1 MNKKELRQLIRTRKR
16 LFDKQALDEQSFV
29 RIKQLMSH
37 PRLIDAQ
44 TIMMY
49 YSLPDEV
56 DTHEAICQLVK
67 LGKAVLLPVVT
78 GEDTMILRRY
88 AQATDLHIGAFG
100 IMEPVGE
107 PFNDYDQIELAVV
120 PGVAFDA
127 KGHRLGRGRG
137 YYDRFL
143 PLLPHAYKLGL
154 CFDFQKVEHVPTDAN
169 DIRMDE
175 VL

>member
-1 MNKKELRQLIRTRKR
+1 MNKKELRQLIRSRKR

-37 PRLIDAQ
+37 PRLIAAK

-56 DTHEAICQLVK
+56 DTHEAIRQLVK
-67 LGKAVLLPVVT
+67 LGKTVLLPVVT
-78 GEDTMILRRY
+78 GEDSMILRRY
-88 AQATDLHIGAFG
+88 EQATDLRTGAFG
-100 IMEPVGE
+100 ILEPVGQH
-107 PFNDYDQIELAVV
+107 FNDYDQIELAVV

-127 KGHRLGRGRG
+127 EGHRLGRGRG

>member
-1 MNKKELRQLIRTRKR
+1 MNKKELRQLIRSRKR

-37 PRLIDAQ
+37 PRLIAAQ

-56 DTHEAICQLVK
+56 DTHEAIRQLVK
-67 LGKAVLLPVVT
+67 QGKTVLLPVVT
-78 GEDTMILRRY
+78 GEDSMILRRY
-88 AQATDLHIGAFG
+88 EQATDLQTGAFG
-100 IMEPVGE
+100 IMEPVGQ

-127 KGHRLGRGRG
+127 EGHRLGRGRG

>member
-16 LFDKQALDEQSFV
+16 LFDKQALDEQSLV

-37 PRLIDAQ
+37 PRLFAAQ

-49 YSLPDEV
+49 YSLPDEI
-56 DTHEAICQLVK
+56 DTHEAIRQLVK
-67 LGKAVLLPVVT
+67 LGKTVLLPVVT
-78 GEDTMILRRY
+78 GEDSMILRRY
-88 AQATDLHIGAFG
+88 EQATDLRTGAFG
-100 IMEPVGE
+100 IMEPVGQH
-107 PFNDYDQIELAVV
+107 FNDYDQIELAVV

-127 KGHRLGRGRG
+127 EGHRLGRGRG

-143 PLLPHAYKLGL
+143 PLLPHAFKLGL
-154 CFDFQKVEHVPTDAN
+154 CFDFQKVKHVPTDSN
-169 DIRMDE
+169 DVLMDE

>member
-1 MNKKELRQLIRTRKR
+1 MNKKELRQLIRSRKR
-16 LFDKQALDEQSFV
+16 LFDKQALDEQSLV

-37 PRLIDAQ
+37 PRLIAAK

-56 DTHEAICQLVK
+56 DTHEAIRQLVK
-67 LGKAVLLPVVT
+67 QGKTVLLPVVT
-78 GEDTMILRRY
+78 SEDSMILRRY
-88 AQATDLHIGAFG
+88 EQATDLRTGAFG
-100 IMEPVGE
+100 IMEPVGQH
-107 PFNDYDQIELAVV
+107 FNDYDQIELAVV

-127 KGHRLGRGRG
+127 EGHRLGRGRG

-143 PLLPHAYKLGL
+143 PRLPHAYKLGL

>member
-16 LFDKQALDEQSFV
+16 LFDKQALDEQSLV
-29 RIKQLMSH
+29 RIEQLMSH
-37 PRLIDAQ
+37 PRLIAAK
-44 TIMMY
+44 TIMIY

-56 DTHEAICQLVK
+56 DTHEAIRLLVK
-67 LGKAVLLPVVT
+67 QGKTILLPVVT

-88 AQATDLHIGAFG
+88 AQAADLRMGAFG
-100 IMEPVGE
+100 IMEPIGQ
-107 PFNDYDQIELAVV
+107 PFNNYDQIELAIV

-127 KGHRLGRGRG
+127 EGHRLGRGRG

-154 CFDFQKVEHVPTDAN
+154 CFNFQKVEHVPTDAN